1 MVKDLKVAN
10 CAVSHRDQ
18 QNVNT
23 KWIYFKKGMEYRI
36 IELYS
41 CAGLLQSVQK
51 RGATVIAA
59 RKMSSAVS
67 AAKAAGDHMHDI
79 WHGTPPGQFVSMG
92 VISDGSYGAPN
103 DVIFSFPVTI
113 ENKEWKIVQV
123 SDFCIVC
130 PYYILHHKT
139 YMLGKVMC

>member
-1 MVKDLKVAN
+1 
-10 CAVSHRDQ
+10 
-18 QNVNT
+18 
-23 KWIYFKKGMEYRI
+23 
-36 IELYS
+36 
-41 CAGLLQSVQK
+41 LQTVQK
-51 RGATVIAA
+51 RGAAVIAA

-67 AAKAAGDHMHDI
+67 AAKAAADHMHDI

-123 SDFCIVC
+123 SGFYIVC
-130 PYYILHHKT
+130 PYYIEVKQSH
-139 YMLGKVMC
+139 YRPGQAQRVPGG

>member
-1 MVKDLKVAN
+1 
-10 CAVSHRDQ
+10 
-18 QNVNT
+18 
-23 KWIYFKKGMEYRI
+23 MEYSI
-36 IELYS
+36 IEIYS
-41 CAGLLQSVQK
+41 CARSLQTVQK
-51 RGATVIAA
+51 RGAAVIAA

-67 AAKAAGDHMHDI
+67 AAKAAADHMHDI
-79 WHGTPPGQFVSMG
+79 WHGTLPGQFVSMG

-123 SDFCIVC
+123 SDFCIIC

-139 YMLGKVMC
+139 